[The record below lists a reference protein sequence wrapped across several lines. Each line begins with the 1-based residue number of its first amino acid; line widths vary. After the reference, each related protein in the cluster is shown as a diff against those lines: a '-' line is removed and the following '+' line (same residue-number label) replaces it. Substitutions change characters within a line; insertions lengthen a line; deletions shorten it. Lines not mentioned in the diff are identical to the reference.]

1 MLFLDLK
8 YTFARRYGITEI
20 AKAIV
25 AVVAIVAGLGSQ
37 I

>member
-1 MLFLDLK
+1 MLFLDLN

-25 AVVAIVAGLGSQ
+25 EVVAIVAELSSQ